1 MRMRLFENEGIH
13 PLILP
18 CIGGH
23 FSNSEMASRKQRGI
37 AVVLAMGV
45 VALAAMAA
53 AAIVV
58 SQSTWAR
65 QVELTTEHIQAR
77 AVLLAGAD
85 WARALLAD
93 DRRLSNVDHLGEPWA
108 LKLPPLPVENGE
120 LLGQIQDQQ
129 GLINVNNLI
138 TDGKINVAQLA
149 HFRKLLATLGLPDEL
164 ADALVDWID
173 ADNQP
178 QPGDGAED
186 AYYLA
191 LDPPYLPANQAL
203 IDVAELA
210 LVRGF
215 DANVRARL
223 RPYITAL
230 PGFTAINVNTAP
242 AEVLTAIIDGLDLGG
257 AQLLVAQR
265 DRAYYRDSA
274 DFVNRLPR
282 GVTAAAGDIGV
293 SSNFFIATLRV
304 TIGGAQARGIALLAR
319 GASGWPDIVWRKYL

>member
-1 MRMRLFENEGIH
+1 MKA
-13 PLILP
+13 P
-18 CIGGH
+18 
-23 FSNSEMASRKQRGI
+23 QRGVAI
-37 AVVLAMGV
+37 VLAMGV

-53 AAIVV
+53 AAIMV

-65 QVELTTEHIQAR
+65 QVELTTDHIQAR

-120 LLGQIQDQQ
+120 LVGQIEDQQ
-129 GLINVNNLI
+129 RAFNLNNLV
-138 TDGKINVAQLA
+138 TQGKINVAQLA
-149 HFRKLLATLGLPDEL
+149 HLRSLLATLGLPDEL
-164 ADALVDWID
+164 ADALADWVD
-173 ADNQP
+173 ADSQP
-178 QPGDGAED
+178 QPRDGAED

-191 LDPPYLPANQAL
+191 LDPPYISANRPL

-215 DANVRARL
+215 DDNVRARL
-223 RPYITAL
+223 RPYVTAL

-242 AEVLTAIIDGLDLGG
+242 AEVLAAVIEGLDLGG

-265 DRAYYRDSA
+265 DRAYYRNSD
-274 DFVNRLPR
+274 DFVRRLPR
-282 GVTAAAGDIGV
+282 GVEAAAGDIGV
-293 SSNFFIATLRV
+293 SSDYFIATLRV
-304 TIGGAQARGIALLAR
+304 TIGGAQARGKALLAR
-319 GASGWPDIVWRKYL
+319 SGSGWPDIVWRKYL